1 MKVIISILI
10 SLLGSLL
17 LKTDFFALLA
27 LVSLAFDLN
36 KELKKIIKLMIKLR
50 CRQENTLDKT
60 V

>member
-50 CRQENTLDKT
+50 CR
-60 V
+60 

>member
-10 SLLGSLL
+10 SLLGSFLL
-17 LKTDFFALLA
+17 GTDFFVLLA

-50 CRQENTLDKT
+50 CR
-60 V
+60 

>member
-17 LKTDFFALLA
+17 LETDFFALLA

-50 CRQENTLDKT
+50 CR
-60 V
+60 